1 MKKEK
6 ILDKKTFISVLII
19 DDKET
24 RKLNKKYLNRDYTTD
39 VLSFEIKEKQD
50 DGSLYL
56 GDIVVNKDQAKRQAK
71 TYENDFEEEISEL
84 VGHGVLH
91 LLGIHHNGDGIPGD
105 TKSKVALNK
114 FGNKIVKKD
123 KATSKVKKV
132 NKFTKVKKASGRK
145 K

>member
-1 MKKEK
+1 MK
-6 ILDKKTFISVLII
+6 IDKKTFISVFIT
-19 DDKET
+19 DDKDMK
-24 RKLNKKYLNRDYTTD
+24 KLNKEYLNRDYTTD
-39 VLSFEIKEKQD
+39 VLSFEINEKQE

-91 LLGIHHNGDGIPGD
+91 LLGIHHKGDGIPVD
-105 TKSKVALNK
+105 TKSKVALKKLDKK
-114 FGNKIVKKD
+114 FVKKD
-123 KATSKVKKV
+123 KVASKISKV
-132 NKFTKVKKASGRK
+132 NKVSKTSGRK

>member
-1 MKKEK
+1 MK
-6 ILDKKTFISVLII
+6 LDKKTFISVFIT
-19 DDKET
+19 DDKEMK
-24 RKLNKKYLNRDYTTD
+24 KLNKEYLDRDYTTD
-39 VLSFEIKEKQD
+39 VLSFEIKEKLE

-91 LLGIHHNGDGIPGD
+91 LLGIHHKGDGIEKDSKKALEKMDRKIMKKNKPV
-105 TKSKVALNK
+105 TKISKV
-114 FGNKIVKKD
+114 
-123 KATSKVKKV
+123 T
-132 NKFTKVKKASGRK
+132 GRK